1 MAHRRASRS
10 AAMPSEIDLEDGLDP
25 SRDVSPWRIFALAK
39 PEWKWL
45 ALGLVLLALSLTP
58 YLLLPVVFGR
68 ILDSLENG
76 DSADER
82 RREMDGYVV
91 FLLVVLAIGSLFAM
105 ARSFI
110 FNTAGERVVARLRI
124 QLFNAILSQ
133 EIGLFDKR
141 KTGELLSRL
150 SSDTTSLQD
159 VATSQVSM
167 FFRGTIQ
174 LLFNAA
180 LMGYTSWKLTIV
192 VFGVVPVVMVA
203 IAVYARIVRKI
214 AVKCVARGG
223 GAAATTPPP
232 APPYCHATTLELT
245 HSSSFFSF
253 SQLLL

>member
-45 ALGLVLLALSLTP
+45 ALGLVLVALSLTP
-58 YLLLPVVFGR
+58 HLLLPVVFGR
-68 ILDSLENG
+68 IVDSLENG
-76 DSADER
+76 GSADER
-82 RREMDGYVV
+82 RREMEGYVV

-105 ARSFI
+105 ARNFI
-110 FNTAGERVVARLRI
+110 FDTAGERVVARLRI